1 VRGVRGAVSVERL
14 DGATYEFRR
23 ALASGSSIGE
33 SAARALER
41 DASFDAGRA
50 LRALVE
56 AGLVTALV
64 DSHIRDPGVPQ

>member
-1 VRGVRGAVSVERL
+1 VRGARGSVSVERL

-23 ALASGSSIGE
+23 ALASNGSIGE

-56 AGLVTALV
+56 TGLVTALT
-64 DSHIRDPGVPQ
+64 DSYVRDRGVRQ